1 MRPREFFLKLPIA
14 TAWTS
19 TVVFRHHSSQKA
31 VCMGICSGISVSHP
45 IQTPELQINYTFTV
59 LLNAPMKT
67 GTGLVN

>member
-1 MRPREFFLKLPIA
+1 MGPQEFILKLPIA

-19 TVVFRHHSSQKA
+19 TVVFPHHPSQKA
-31 VCMGICSGISVSHP
+31 VWTGICSGMSVSHP

-59 LLNAPMKT
+59 LLNVPMKI